1 MQMTNHT
8 AGRVRRSA
16 ACFMGLL
23 LCLAFASVAA
33 ADKANGVKISRL
45 ADRLRVEINGKL
57 FTEYY
62 FKNVPRPFCYPVN
75 GPDGLPMT
83 RNWPMKD
90 VPGEG
95 HDHPHQRSLWF
106 AHGEVNGQNF
116 WAEVPGTGR
125 IVHTGFDEIKSGTKL
140 GVIKAQDNWVAADG
154 RVICTDEQT
163 LRIYARPDYERLFD
177 FDVTLHAS
185 NGELTLGD
193 TKEGTMAMRLAT
205 TMRMIKPTPKG
216 EKPQPGDGHAV
227 NSEGLRDG
235 AAWGKRAAWADYY
248 GPVNGKI
255 VGAAIFDHPLNPHHP
270 TWWHERDYGLLA
282 ANPFGEHDFEGL
294 KDKTAGQLVVP
305 AGKSVTFR
313 YRFYLHEGNEKQAKV
328 AEHYKEYVEETRKS
342 D

>member
-8 AGRVRRSA
+8 AGRVCHSA
-16 ACFMGLL
+16 RLTALL
-23 LCLAFASVAA
+23 LCLALASVAA
-33 ADKANGVKISRL
+33 ADKANGVKITQLS
-45 ADRLRVEINGKL
+45 DRLRVEINDQL

-62 FKNVPRPFCYPVN
+62 FKNVPRPFCYPVI
-75 GPDGLPMT
+75 GPEGLPMT

-106 AHGEVNGQNF
+106 AHGEVNGQNC

-125 IVHTGFDEIKSGTKL
+125 IVHTGFDEIKSGKKI
-140 GVIKAQDNWVAADG
+140 GVIKARDNWVAADG

-185 NGELTLGD
+185 NGDLTFGD

-205 TMRMIKPTPKG
+205 SMRMVKPAAKG

-255 VGAAIFDHPLNPHHP
+255 VGAAIFDNPQNPHHP